1 MSDTTMMQ
9 VINPRTGSVCAT
21 VPACSAAKTLA
32 AIQDARVAQAAWAAR
47 PVAERAK
54 ILMRIHD
61 AVLQHR
67 DELLDIIQL
76 ETGKNRASALDEV
89 MDVAIN
95 ARYYARHAAR
105 LLRPRRVR
113 GALPV
118 MTRTTVVREPR
129 GVVGIIAP
137 WNYPL
142 TLTLSDA
149 LPALVA
155 GNTVVVKPDA
165 QTPLS
170 ALLGEQILWESGVP
184 SNVFQVLPGTGAV
197 VGTAIAENAD
207 YVMFTGSTVTGQQ
220 LAERTGRRLVGFS
233 GELGGKNPM
242 IVTQD
247 ANIRSAVT
255 GAITGCFSNSGQL
268 CVSIERILVD
278 KAIAPQ
284 FTNRLVNRVEKLNI
298 GTGGWAEDMGSL
310 ISPAHVTH
318 VCQLVDDAVNR
329 GATLLTGGPRPD
341 LGPSFLAPILL
352 TDVPPEAALYRE
364 EVFGPVVYIETVNN
378 ETEAIAKA
386 NDSNYGLAASIFA
399 KPVTARRIARQLHA
413 GSVNINEGF
422 AAAFGSVAAPMGGM
436 KHSGMGRRHGVT
448 GLVKYT
454 EPKTIAEQRIM
465 PIAGPC
471 LLPRRL
477 YAATMTKML
486 RLGKYFL

>member
-1 MSDTTMMQ
+1 
-9 VINPRTGSVCAT
+9 
-21 VPACSAAKTLA
+21 
-32 AIQDARVAQAAWAAR
+32 
-47 PVAERAK
+47 
-54 ILMRIHD
+54 
-61 AVLQHR
+61 
-67 DELLDIIQL
+67 
-76 ETGKNRASALDEV
+76 
-89 MDVAIN
+89 
-95 ARYYARHAAR
+95 
-105 LLRPRRVR
+105 
-113 GALPV
+113 
-118 MTRTTVVREPR
+118 
-129 GVVGIIAP
+129 VGIIAP

-170 ALLGEQILWESGVP
+170 ALLGEQIIQAAGIP
-184 SNVFQVLPGTGAV
+184 PNVFQVLPGTGAV
-197 VGTAIAENAD
+197 VGAVITESAD
-207 YVMFTGSTVTGQQ
+207 YVMFTGSTATGQQ

-242 IVTQD
+242 IVAQD
-247 ANIRSAVT
+247 ANIRDAVT

-278 KAIAPQ
+278 KAIATR
-284 FTNRLVNRVEKLNI
+284 FTNHLVNRVEKLNI

-318 VCQLVDDAVNR
+318 VCQLVDDALSR

-341 LGPSFLAPILL
+341 LGPSFLAPVLL
-352 TDVPPEAALYRE
+352 ANVPPEAKLYRE
-364 EVFGPVVYIETVNN
+364 EVFGPVAYIEIVNS

-399 KPVTARRIARQLHA
+399 KPATARRIARQLHA

-422 AAAFGSVAAPMGGM
+422 AATFGSVAAPMGGM

-448 GLVKYT
+448 GLLKYT

-465 PIAGPC
+465 PIAGPR

-477 YAATMTKML
+477 YAATMTKVL
-486 RLGKYFL
+486 RIGKHFL

>member
-9 VINPRTGSVCAT
+9 VINPRTGNVCAT
-21 VPACSAAKTLA
+21 VPACSAAKTLT
-32 AIQDARVAQAAWAAR
+32 AIQDARVAQAAWVAR
-47 PVAERAK
+47 PVVERAK

-61 AVLQHR
+61 AVLQRR

-105 LLRPRRVR
+105 LLRSRRVR

-155 GNTVVVKPDA
+155 GNAVVVKPDA

-170 ALLGEQILWESGVP
+170 ALLGEQILQEAGVP
-184 SNVFQVLPGTGAV
+184 LSVFQVLPGTGAV
-197 VGTAIAENAD
+197 VGAAITENAD
-207 YVMFTGSTVTGQQ
+207 YVMFTGSTATGQQ
-220 LAERTGRRLVGFS
+220 LAEITGRRLVGFS

-242 IVTQD
+242 IVAQD

-268 CVSIERILVD
+268 CVSVERILVD
-278 KAIAPQ
+278 KAIAAR
-284 FTNRLVNRVEKLNI
+284 FTNHLVNRVEKLNI

-318 VCQLVDDAVNR
+318 VCQLVDDAVSR
-329 GATLLTGGPRPD
+329 GATLLTGGPR
-341 LGPSFLAPILL
+341 L
-352 TDVPPEAALYRE
+352 T
-364 EVFGPVVYIETVNN
+364 
-378 ETEAIAKA
+378 
-386 NDSNYGLAASIFA
+386 ASS
-399 KPVTARRIARQLHA
+399 T
-413 GSVNINEGF
+413 S
-422 AAAFGSVAAPMGGM
+422 
-436 KHSGMGRRHGVT
+436 
-448 GLVKYT
+448 
-454 EPKTIAEQRIM
+454 
-465 PIAGPC
+465 
-471 LLPRRL
+471 
-477 YAATMTKML
+477 
-486 RLGKYFL
+486 